1 MKKQGFLFGL
11 LMASFV
17 ILMLCESCS
26 SNEKKSNDSDSSTV
40 QVVKP
45 FSVGNYNFA
54 ILENTKF
61 IPYNKAIYHRGDEV
75 FMVLENVGPFV
86 KDKDSLNHAE
96 MKLEVTNSIGELII
110 RRENLFGARGENNFP
125 NNMLKSPYA
134 SYESDQSNK
143 PGKYTMSVTIYDL
156 LKKDSIVVSDDF
168 FLE

>member
-1 MKKQGFLFGL
+1 MQKHALSFSIITALIFIVIISSSCGSDKKKTD
-11 LMASFV
+11 V
-17 ILMLCESCS
+17 
-26 SNEKKSNDSDSSTV
+26 SDSTKI

-54 ILENTKF
+54 ILENAKF

-75 FMVLENVGPFV
+75 YMVLENVGPFA

-96 MKLEVTNSIGELII
+96 MKMEVTNSIGELVT
-110 RRENLFGARGENNFP
+110 RRENLFGSRGEGNFKNNI
-125 NNMLKSPYA
+125 LKSPYA
-134 SYESDQSNK
+134 SYESDLKDK
-143 PGKYTMSVTIYDL
+143 PGKFTLSVTIYDL